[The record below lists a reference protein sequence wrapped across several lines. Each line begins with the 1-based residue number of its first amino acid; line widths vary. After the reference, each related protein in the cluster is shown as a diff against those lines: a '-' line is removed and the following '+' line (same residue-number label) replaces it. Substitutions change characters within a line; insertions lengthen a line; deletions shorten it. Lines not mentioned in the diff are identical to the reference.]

1 MKLMHSE
8 WQDRVKH
15 WVRTLRDDFY
25 EPLGEI
31 RWEAFRTMDH
41 LSPEE
46 ALQGHFTSVE
56 PGFIWGKTWEYC
68 WFKGTVILPKAA
80 EGKRIVMNLDAGGES
95 TVFVN
100 GKAFGNYRAAW
111 VDEPHQFIEDNC
123 LAVSG
128 KEGDTYEILM
138 ETYAGHFYPE
148 APTGGCATGTGV
160 AGGIY
165 RSEKRRGKMCS
176 GYFHFWGVERRC
188 ISAVYG
194 CGYTGT
200 SSGNDGFH
208 NTACCEN
215 CKSIREIYTD
225 RGF

>member
-46 ALQGHFTSVE
+46 ALQGHFTSAE

-100 GKAFGNYRAAW
+100 GKAFGNYRAA
-111 VDEPHQFIEDNC
+111 
-123 LAVSG
+123 
-128 KEGDTYEILM
+128 
-138 ETYAGHFYPE
+138 
-148 APTGGCATGTGV
+148 
-160 AGGIY
+160 
-165 RSEKRRGKMCS
+165 
-176 GYFHFWGVERRC
+176 
-188 ISAVYG
+188 
-194 CGYTGT
+194 
-200 SSGNDGFH
+200 
-208 NTACCEN
+208 
-215 CKSIREIYTD
+215 
-225 RGF
+225 

>member
-68 WFKGTVILPKAA
+68 WFKGTVIRHGWMNHISLLKITVWQSA
-80 EGKRIVMNLDAGGES
+80 EK
-95 TVFVN
+95 
-100 GKAFGNYRAAW
+100 
-111 VDEPHQFIEDNC
+111 
-123 LAVSG
+123 
-128 KEGDTYEILM
+128 KETPM
-138 ETYAGHFYPE
+138 RF
-148 APTGGCATGTGV
+148 
-160 AGGIY
+160 
-165 RSEKRRGKMCS
+165 
-176 GYFHFWGVERRC
+176 
-188 ISAVYG
+188 
-194 CGYTGT
+194 
-200 SSGNDGFH
+200 
-208 NTACCEN
+208 
-215 CKSIREIYTD
+215 
-225 RGF
+225 

>member
-25 EPLGEI
+25 EPLGKI

-46 ALQGHFTSVE
+46 ALQGHFTSAE

-138 ETYAGHFYPE
+138 GAARRDRCCRGHMQIRKKK
-148 APTGGCATGTGV
+148 GQDV
-160 AGGIY
+160 
-165 RSEKRRGKMCS
+165 
-176 GYFHFWGVERRC
+176 FWVLPLL
-188 ISAVYG
+188 G
-194 CGYTGT
+194 CGTKMHI
-200 SSGNDGFH
+200 SCLWMWIHWDVFWKRWIPQH
-208 NTACCEN
+208 CVLR
-215 CKSIREIYTD
+215 KLQKH
-225 RGF
+225 